1 MRRREIA
8 IVVGVLL
15 VSCAAPDAEESAIL
29 LLDEDARAA
38 GIGLEVG
45 GEAVEG
51 GLPVAVPSDEDA
63 FVVRPAGRER
73 LSLSPGEMIEVR
85 GPDGEI
91 ERGPVD
97 ADRLVVSGTRESAG
111 TLAELLGGASV
122 EPLSGSRFALRAPG
136 VTWIAAAL
144 HGTELGGGA
153 ARAAS
158 QFEHGLA
165 AGDSAWRDREG
176 AVFVT
181 AGAPGS
187 ARSDDLEVPDA
198 AALVGAYAHADVL
211 FVLDAAGGFLLRT
224 REGSTRGTYVACPG
238 GVAVR
243 PEGGGAGW
251 TMRLF
256 GESLVDGV
264 GLALAPASPAPV
276 GRIVTA
282 EGDWE

>member
-1 MRRREIA
+1 MRRGGIA
-8 IVVGVLL
+8 IALGVLL
-15 VSCAAPDAEESAIL
+15 VSCAGADAEESAIL

-51 GLPVAVPSDEDA
+51 GLPLAVPSDEEA

-73 LSLSPGEMIEVR
+73 ISMSPGEMIEVR
-85 GPDGEI
+85 GAEGEI
-91 ERGPVD
+91 ARGPVD
-97 ADRLVVSGTRESAG
+97 ADRLVVSGTRESAA

-122 EPLSGSRFALRAPG
+122 EALEGSRFALRAPG

-144 HGTELGGGA
+144 YGSDRGPGD
-153 ARAAS
+153 ARAVS
-158 QFEHGLA
+158 RFEHALA
-165 AGDSAWRDREG
+165 AGDGAWRDRG
-176 AVFVT
+176 DAVFVADEDGT
-181 AGAPGS
+181 TGP
-187 ARSDDLEVPDA
+187 SDLATPDA

-224 REGSTRGTYVACPG
+224 SEGTTRGTYVARPG
-238 GVAVR
+238 GVEVR
-243 PEGGGAGW
+243 PAGGGAAW

-264 GLALAPASPAPV
+264 GLALAPARPAPV
-276 GRIVTA
+276 GRIVDL